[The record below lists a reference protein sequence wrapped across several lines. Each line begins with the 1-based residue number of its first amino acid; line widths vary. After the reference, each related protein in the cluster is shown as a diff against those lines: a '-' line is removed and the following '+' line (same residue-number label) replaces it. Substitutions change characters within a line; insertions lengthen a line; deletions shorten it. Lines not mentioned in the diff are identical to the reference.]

1 MRGNKTNL
9 LGKTGSEISD
19 LVADRLDAKFR
30 IAQIYS
36 WIYEK
41 KVFSFSQMTNLS
53 KDLRQSLDEHFS
65 IETPT
70 VKDTLTSS
78 DGTMKYLISLLDGSE
93 IEVVRMDETGHYTLC
108 LSSQVGCPFGC
119 VFCATGLGGYERN
132 LTSEEITGCAV
143 MLIRELPPLKPVNIV
158 FMGMGEPLSN
168 YEALA
173 ESIRILTDPQGMAI
187 PERRITV
194 STVGIKGN
202 VRKLKEDFPRIGV
215 AVSVNSTF
223 ESLRSQLMPVN
234 ESNPLAEIVNEL
246 RTVVFTKEN
255 PVTLEFVLISGVN
268 DNYNEARRLT
278 SLAKS
283 LKAKVNIIP
292 LNKINGYDG
301 KSSSEAA
308 ISGFV
313 REIAGSKVYV
323 TVRRSKGSC
332 LGAAC
337 GQLKAGAKR

>member
-1 MRGNKTNL
+1 MRGSKINL
-9 LGKTGSEISD
+9 LGKTGSEITD
-19 LVADRLDAKFR
+19 LVADHLDAKFR

-41 KVFSFSQMTNLS
+41 KVCSFLQMTNLS
-53 KDLRQSLDEHFS
+53 KELRQSLDDLFS
-65 IETPT
+65 IESPT
-70 VKDTLTSS
+70 VKDTLTSG
-78 DGTMKYLISLLDGSE
+78 DGTLKHLLSLSDGSE
-93 IEVVRMDETGHYTLC
+93 IEVVRMEETGHYTLC
-108 LSSQVGCPFGC
+108 LSTQAGCSLGC
-119 VFCATGLGGYERN
+119 VFCATGRGGFDRN
-132 LTSEEITGCAV
+132 LTPEEIVGSAV

-173 ESIRILTDPQGMAI
+173 KSIGILTDPQGMSI

-194 STVGIKGN
+194 STVGIKGI

-223 ESLRSQLMPVN
+223 ASLRSQLMPVS
-234 ESNPLAEIVNEL
+234 ERNPLSEIIKEL
-246 RTVVFTKEN
+246 KTLRFTKEN
-255 PVTLEFVLISGVN
+255 PVTLEYVLISGIN
-268 DNYNEARRLT
+268 DNHNEARNLA

-292 LNKINGYDG
+292 LNKIDGYEG
-301 KSSSEAA
+301 KSPSEVG
-308 ISGFV
+308 INEFV
-313 REIAGSKVYV
+313 REIAGVNVYV

-332 LGAAC
+332 LNAAC
-337 GQLKAGAKR
+337 GQLRAGAR